1 MFFVSDKKYFAG
13 TMKKSLTNLE
23 NGCMFVPDFHTRGR
37 VHARQKIAGFFYAQ
51 NLEIFGSVP
60 PCRGLMALLPMWWKS
75 TGKAEPFFISAN
87 KQIVFGMTS
96 TENTCLQR
104 NNSTLSATPTASEMA
119 APLNQ
124 LQTLDDFTGI
134 MQVKGCTQVKI
145 HFKARKVTIGFHKEG
160 RGYGVRGNS
169 LTEAFQAVVH
179 MITNPLTA

>member
-1 MFFVSDKKYFAG
+1 
-13 TMKKSLTNLE
+13 MKKSLTFIFIC
-23 NGCMFVPDFHTRGR
+23 CMFAPAFHTQGR
-37 VHARQKIAGFFYAQ
+37 VPARQTTAGYFYAPVKGY
-51 NLEIFGSVP
+51 GSVP
-60 PCRGLMALLPMWWKS
+60 PCGGLMAPLPLWWNA

-87 KQIVFGMTS
+87 KQWYSVMHS

-104 NNSTLSATPTASEMA
+104 NNSTLLATTTASEMA

-145 HFKARKVTIGFHKEG
+145 HFKARKVTIGFRKEG

>member
-1 MFFVSDKKYFAG
+1 
-13 TMKKSLTNLE
+13 MKKSLTFIFIC
-23 NGCMFVPDFHTRGR
+23 CMFAPDLHTQGR

-51 NLEIFGSVP
+51 NLAIFGSVP
-60 PCRGLMALLPMWWKS
+60 PCVSVMDSLPLWCKS

-87 KQIVFGMTS
+87 KQSSFVMTY
-96 TENTCLQR
+96 TNNTCLQR
-104 NNSTLSATPTASEMA
+104 NNSTLSATTTASEMA

-145 HFKARKVTIGFHKEG
+145 HFKSRKVTIGFRKEG

-169 LTEAFQAVVH
+169 LTEAFQAVVL
-179 MITNPLTA
+179 MISNPLTA